1 MHTILFGSL
10 HYFAHRT
17 QGHLSHMYT
26 CIFSSF
32 NVVSVYEET
41 TLLNHFLLSMQR
53 SLTGSQLPNQGLN
66 TGHNSETLK
75 SLTTGHQGTHLI
87 RFF

>member
-26 CIFSSF
+26 CIFPWF
-32 NVVSVYEET
+32 QCMKKPHYLT
-41 TLLNHFLLSMQR
+41 HFLLSMQR
-53 SLTGSQLPNQGLN
+53 SLTGSQLPQP
-66 TGHNSETLK
+66 
-75 SLTTGHQGTHLI
+75 GTEH
-87 RFF
+87 RPQQ